1 MRSKDR
7 LDRQTVKE
15 IGQSL
20 KEKKAQLVASVRSGM
35 ASSLTNEHG
44 RSANLGDWAT
54 ESLDEEIRVALM
66 DNQSDQ
72 LAQIEEA
79 IERLARR
86 EYGFCHDCGE
96 SIGVGRLRALPFALR
111 CSACQSRAEL

>member
-15 IGQSL
+15 MGQFL
-20 KEKKAQLVASVRSGM
+20 KEKKARLAASVRSGIT
-35 ASSLTNEHG
+35 SSLTNEAG
-44 RSANLGDWAT
+44 RSADLGDWAT
-54 ESLDEEIRVALM
+54 ETLHEEIQVALM
-66 DNQSDQ
+66 DSQSDQ
-72 LAQIEEA
+72 LAQIEA
-79 IERLARR
+79 ALERLARR

-96 SIGVGRLRALPFALR
+96 SIGLARLRALPFALR